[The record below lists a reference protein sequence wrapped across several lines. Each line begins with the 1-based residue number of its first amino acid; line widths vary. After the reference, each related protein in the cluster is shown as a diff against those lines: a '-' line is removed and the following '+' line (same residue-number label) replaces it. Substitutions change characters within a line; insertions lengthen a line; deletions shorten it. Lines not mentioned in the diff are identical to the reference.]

1 MNKITI
7 ICILFV
13 SSFFPTAHAKS
24 ISHVRKW
31 NFGIYSNTLHP
42 MKIFKKYKSLYCGNY
57 RDMIRGIFALHPGMF
72 SKYQF
77 NSRFNIEVTS
87 NIFEHIIKDIKNNA
101 SSLYFST
108 TEYAARANYPV
119 KKNINFYTKLGT
131 TLTTAINDN
140 RFDNILILQKKKQIQ
155 PILSVGLEYL
165 FSQYLNFNMN
175 IDLNKSFKKI
185 DLNNL
190 FSILNNIRIG
200 MHCNVYPKIN
210 PKYNIFKK
218 IKGRLFLQHKKN
230 IKNIKN
236 IIYEHKNIPCVFN
249 SSKLTPT
256 AYRILNN
263 LKNRILHIGKK
274 NVFMTISGDKD
285 SIEIKNKSI
294 KIPLKRSLEVSN
306 FFVKNGLFKKNTF
319 IQGINSNLI
328 RKNHDFCNFLSKKN
342 FVIKKFFKVCSLDIV
357 CKYNYFFNKK

>member
-7 ICILFV
+7 VCILFV

-24 ISHVRKW
+24 TSHARKW
-31 NFGIYSNTLHP
+31 HFGIHSNSLHP
-42 MKIFKKYKSLYCGNY
+42 MKIFKKYKNLYCGNY
-57 RDMIRGIFALHPGMF
+57 SDITRGIFALHPGIF

-87 NIFEHIIKDIKNNA
+87 NIFEHIIKDIKNNI

-140 RFDNILILQKKKQIQ
+140 RFDNVLILQKKKQIQ
-155 PILSVGLEYL
+155 TTFAVGLEYL

-175 IDLNKSFKKI
+175 IDLNKSFNKI

-200 MHCNVYPKIN
+200 MHCNVYPKID

-218 IKGRLFLQHKKN
+218 IKGQLFLQN
-230 IKNIKN
+230 RKNIKN
-236 IIYEHKNIPCVFN
+236 IIYRHKNISCFFN
-249 SSKLTPT
+249 SSKLTPS

-274 NVFMTISGDKD
+274 NVFLFISDDKD
-285 SIEIKNKSI
+285 SIENKNKGV
-294 KIPLKRSLEVSN
+294 KLPLKRSLEVSN
-306 FFVKNGLFKKNTF
+306 FFVKNGLLKKNTF
-319 IQGINSNLI
+319 IQGINSNFI
-328 RKNHDFCNFLSKKN
+328 RKNNDFCDFLSKKKL
-342 FVIKKFFKVCSLDIV
+342 VIKKLFKACSLDIV
-357 CKYNYFFNKK
+357 YKYNYFFNKK

>member
-7 ICILFV
+7 VCILFV
-13 SSFFPTAHAKS
+13 SSFFPTAYAKS
-24 ISHVRKW
+24 ISHARKW
-31 NFGIYSNTLHP
+31 HFGVHSNSLHP
-42 MKIFKKYKSLYCGNY
+42 TKIFKKYKSLYCGNY
-57 RDMIRGIFALHPGMF
+57 SDIIRGIFALHPGIF

-87 NIFEHIIKDIKNNA
+87 NIFEHIVKDIKNKM

-108 TEYAARANYPV
+108 TEYAARANYPI

-140 RFDNILILQKKKQIQ
+140 RFDDILILKEKKQIQ
-155 PILSVGLEYL
+155 TTCAVGLEYL

-175 IDLNKSFKKI
+175 IDLNKSINKI

-190 FSILNNIRIG
+190 FSLLNSIRVGI
-200 MHCNVYPKIN
+200 HCDVCPKIN

-218 IKGRLFLQHKKN
+218 IKGQLFLQNKKN
-230 IKNIKN
+230 IIHECKNVS
-236 IIYEHKNIPCVFN
+236 YFFN
-249 SSKLTPT
+249 SSKLKPS

-274 NVFMTISGDKD
+274 MFS
-285 SIEIKNKSI
+285 
-294 KIPLKRSLEVSN
+294 
-306 FFVKNGLFKKNTF
+306 
-319 IQGINSNLI
+319 
-328 RKNHDFCNFLSKKN
+328 
-342 FVIKKFFKVCSLDIV
+342 
-357 CKYNYFFNKK
+357 